1 MKVNVRNFHT
11 LTILSSCHCQ
21 APKLSFAKW
30 LLTRQ
35 YKSGY
40 RGYKTIHLDTH
51 VQILPST
58 YYLVGR
64 YPGILQFG
72 FVGTWIPPLFSISEQ
87 WQGYNFKYGAKYALA
102 RFILVHIA
110 IYTKATLILVLR
122 LLLYV
127 LNST

>member
-64 YPGILQFG
+64 YPIVRICWNLDSPIVLHIRTMARLLFQIWCKIC
-72 FVGTWIPPLFSISEQ
+72 VGSVYFSTYCNLYQSNA
-87 WQGYNFKYGAKYALA
+87 YFSVASTFL
-102 RFILVHIA
+102 
-110 IYTKATLILVLR
+110 YTK
-122 LLLYV
+122 
-127 LNST
+127 